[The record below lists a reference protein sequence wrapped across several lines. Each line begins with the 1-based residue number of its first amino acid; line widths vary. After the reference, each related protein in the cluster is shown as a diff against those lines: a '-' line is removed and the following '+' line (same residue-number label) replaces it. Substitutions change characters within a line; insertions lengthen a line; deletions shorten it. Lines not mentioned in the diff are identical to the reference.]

1 MDRGTVETE
10 RPTETDPETEPG
22 RGVEA
27 ESGTTTNGD
36 GWLRSRLSSRPRP
49 LARLGR
55 AFSIR
60 AFAVVLGL
68 AAAAVVGGT
77 FVPLPGSRLALL
89 FAVTFAVGALGRS
102 SRYAESVGAG
112 AFAGGL
118 GVVSSVVFGGALLPV
133 VAGYGAEVASLGV
146 AASALVAL
154 AGHYFGRDLRAGW
167 VDGR

>member
-1 MDRGTVETE
+1 MDRGTVERE
-10 RPTETDPETEPG
+10 RPTETDPDPETE
-22 RGVEA
+22 RGLETEA
-27 ESGTTTNGD
+27 GATTNGD
-36 GWLRSRLSSRPRP
+36 GWLRSRLPSRPRP

-77 FVPLPGSRLALL
+77 FVPLPGSRFVLL
-89 FAVTFAVGALGRS
+89 FAATFGVGALDRS
-102 SRYAESVGAG
+102 SRYAECASAG

-133 VAGYGAEVASLGV
+133 VAGYGAEVAGLGV
-146 AASALVAL
+146 AASTLVAL